1 MHALGSP
8 KKNARDRKTSHFTGR
23 DCWWKD
29 SYPDW
34 YDENLPPSTSIS
46 YAASG
51 YICGWLSISWCL
63 KFLDAH
69 AAIIGNSI
77 STQFFRYLPSLELG
91 IQVNNA
97 KQVYPNIGN
106 QPQTS
111 TRHVRMYPWLMA
123 KGHLHPY
130 ILFGYTIGICILK
143 HITVYNLKTYYTRKE
158 LTQKNTSPCNFEQ
171 T

>member
-8 KKNARDRKTSHFTGR
+8 KKKAKDRKTSHFTGR

-51 YICGWLSISWCL
+51 YIYINIYMMTIHLMISEIPWCTCCNS
-63 KFLDAH
+63 K
-69 AAIIGNSI
+69 IGNSI
-77 STQFFRYLPSLELG
+77 STQFFRYLPSVELG

-130 ILFGYTIGICILK
+130 MLYGYTIGICIY
-143 HITVYNLKTYYTRKE
+143 I
-158 LTQKNTSPCNFEQ
+158 
-171 T
+171 